1 MWPQQART
9 LTSDKRG
16 SQIGGPCA
24 TSGYTIG
31 TAHAQR
37 GHPRI
42 RPTRSCKSRAGR
54 CAVRKRAARVGVAA
68 IDVRGGCVTVSGE
81 LQDSVI
87 VERRG
92 NPQTYGELL
101 DYLRSAIRVL
111 QSMVGDRALALA
123 RSPRRRPYIRSSK
136 PKRYG
141 TPSSRLLHLSPMMR
155 SASSA
160 LRSSTGM
167 RCSPML
173 RSRNIG
179 AATKSEP
186 HVASRRAGL
195 DARLPAAAPAEEPAS
210 LAYTRQSPNG
220 EQC

>member
-54 CAVRKRAARVGVAA
+54 CAVRKRAAQAGVAA
-68 IDVRGGCVTVSGE
+68 IDVRGGCVTVSGQ
-81 LQDSVI
+81 LQGSVI

-92 NPQTYGELL
+92 NPQTYGELV

-111 QSMVGDRALALA
+111 QSMVGDPALWRWRGHQEGGHTSDPRNRSGTGHPL
-123 RSPRRRPYIRSSK
+123 RGSCISPR
-136 PKRYG
+136 
-141 TPSSRLLHLSPMMR
+141 
-155 SASSA
+155 
-160 LRSSTGM
+160 
-167 RCSPML
+167 
-173 RSRNIG
+173 
-179 AATKSEP
+179 
-186 HVASRRAGL
+186 
-195 DARLPAAAPAEEPAS
+195 
-210 LAYTRQSPNG
+210 
-220 EQC
+220 